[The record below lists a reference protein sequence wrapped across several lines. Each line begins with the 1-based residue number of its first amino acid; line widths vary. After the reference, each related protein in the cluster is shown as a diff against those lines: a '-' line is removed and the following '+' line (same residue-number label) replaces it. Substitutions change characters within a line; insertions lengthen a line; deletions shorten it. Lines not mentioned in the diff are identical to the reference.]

1 MIQEL
6 RIYALR
12 NIQQASLDLQQCNL
26 FIGKNGSGKTSLL
39 EAVFLLSRGKSF
51 RHHEPKRYI
60 THHAKACTVWA
71 KTHDQT
77 LAIQKQLDAAN
88 LATTTLKLNNS
99 TVPSQS
105 ALSFA
110 LPTLLIDP
118 TSMALL
124 EEGSGVRRQ
133 LLDWLSFHVEPDFY
147 PQWLAYQRLLKQR
160 NALLKSPSLT
170 LHEVSAWDHQ
180 LAIHAKALHHYRLA
194 VFNEWQVLFDEM
206 IGHLLPA
213 YEGQIALSYSAGFD
227 KQAGLFEV
235 LQHRLSQDKE
245 LGYTR
250 VGAHRADVVVSL
262 KNTNDHGDKLREQ
275 AVNVLSRGEKKL
287 LITALRLSQLQ
298 MMCVRLPDIEPV
310 VLIDDLDAELDDR
323 AIDILLDALLVLPCQ
338 LFITSLQ
345 TDTIGKIQQ
354 KMTALNNNNGALKV
368 FHVEQGKVSE
378 MLSPSSLKY

>member
-6 RIYALR
+6 RIHALR
-12 NIQQASLDLQQCNL
+12 NIKQTSLTLRQYNL
-26 FIGKNGSGKTSLL
+26 VIGENGSGKTSLL

-60 THHAKACTVWA
+60 MHYERRCIVWA

-77 LAIQKQLDAAN
+77 LAIQKQLNTSN
-88 LATTTLKLNNS
+88 LATTALKLNNT

-105 ALSFA
+105 FLSFA

-133 LLDWLSFHVEPDFY
+133 MLDWLSFHVEHDFY

-160 NALLKSPSLT
+160 NALLKSPSVT
-170 LHEVSAWDHQ
+170 MHEVSAWDHQ
-180 LAIHAKALHHYRLA
+180 LAVHAKALHHYRLT
-194 VFNEWQVLFDEM
+194 VFNEWRVLFDEM
-206 IGHLLPA
+206 VMLLLPA
-213 YEGQIALSYSAGFD
+213 YEKQITLNYIAGFD
-227 KQAGLFEV
+227 VQMGLFEI
-235 LQHRLSQDKE
+235 LQERFSQDRD

-250 VGAHRADVVVSL
+250 VGAHRADVIVSL
-262 KNTNDHGDKLREQ
+262 KNTSDNGDKLREQ

-298 MMCVRLPDIEPV
+298 MMCARLPDVKPV

-323 AIDILLDALLVLPCQ
+323 GVDILLDVLLLLPCQ

-345 TDTIGKIQQ
+345 TSTINKIQQ
-354 KMTALNNNNGALKV
+354 KIITLNKNDDTLKV
-368 FHVEQGKVSE
+368 FHVKQGRVGE
-378 MLSPSSLKY
+378 MQ